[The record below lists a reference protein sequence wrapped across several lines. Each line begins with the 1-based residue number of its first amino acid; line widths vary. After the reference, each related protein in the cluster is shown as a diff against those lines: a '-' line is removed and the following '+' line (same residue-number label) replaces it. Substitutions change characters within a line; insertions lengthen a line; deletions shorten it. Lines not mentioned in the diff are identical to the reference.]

1 MKIGLVLAQPPGYSE
16 TFFNS
21 KINGLQAQGFEV
33 TLFCQK
39 NRRDFKACQVQT
51 FPGKKTNPIIL
62 AFSFLTIYLSLL
74 PYLGRIVK
82 WYRLEK
88 PSSFI
93 KFLTRVYLNAPL
105 LKADLDWLHFGFG
118 TMALGK
124 ESLAKV
130 IGGKMAVSFRGFDI
144 GIYPIK
150 HPNCYQKTWKYLD
163 QLHVIS
169 NDLHQLAIKE
179 GLPSTIP
186 VVKITPAIDVH
197 FFKPKEPTQF
207 QNSSS
212 LQLISVGRLHWKKGY
227 EETMRALN
235 ILKKAGY
242 DFTYTIIGEG
252 DQYER
257 IAYAAYEFGFLD
269 QVRFLGKLSREEV
282 KKEVEAAEIY
292 IQYSIQEGF
301 CNAVLEAQALGK
313 LCIVSDA
320 EGLSENVLHEQT
332 GWVVPKLQPEL
343 LAEKIIAVSQ
353 LSNEEKASITSR
365 AMARVKEEFNIEKQQ
380 RAFVNFYQLPL

>member
-1 MKIGLVLAQPPGYSE
+1 MKIGIVLAQPPGYSE

-21 KINGLQAQGFEV
+21 KIHGLQSQGFKV

-39 NRRDFKACQVQT
+39 NRSDFTACRVET
-51 FPGKKTNPIIL
+51 FPAKKRNPITL
-62 AFSFLTIYLSLL
+62 AFSFLTTYLSLF
-74 PYLGRIVK
+74 PYLGRIIK

-88 PSSFI
+88 SSSFT

-124 ESLAKV
+124 ESLAKA
-130 IGGKMAVSFRGFDI
+130 IGAKMAVSFRGFDI

-150 HPNCYQKTWKYLD
+150 HPNCYQKTWEYLD

-197 FFKPKEPTQF
+197 FFKPKKTTPF

-212 LQLISVGRLHWKKGY
+212 LQLISVGRLHWKKGF

-235 ILKKAGY
+235 ILKKSGY

-257 IAYAAYEFGFLD
+257 IAYAAYEFGFLE

-282 KKEVEAAEIY
+282 KKEIEATEIY

-343 LAEKIIAVSQ
+343 LAEKIIAVSR
-353 LSNEEKASITSR
+353 LSEERKQQVRTDSID
-365 AMARVKEEFNIEKQQ
+365 RVRQEFNIERQEQEFIK
-380 RAFVNFYQLPL
+380 FYSAND

>member
-1 MKIGLVLAQPPGYSE
+1 MKIGIVLAQPPGYSE

-21 KINGLQAQGFEV
+21 KIHGLQSQGFKV

-39 NRRDFKACQVQT
+39 NRSDFTACRVET
-51 FPGKKTNPIIL
+51 FPAKKRNPITL
-62 AFSFLTIYLSLL
+62 AFSFLTTYISLL

-88 PSSFI
+88 PNRFI
-93 KFLTRVYLNAPL
+93 NFLTRVYLNAPL
-105 LKADLDWLHFGFG
+105 LKANLDWLHFGFG

-130 IGGKMAVSFRGFDI
+130 IGAKMAISFRGFDI

-150 HPNCYQKTWKYLD
+150 HPNCYQKTWTYLD

-169 NDLHQLAIKE
+169 HDLHQLAIRE

-197 FFKPKEPTQF
+197 FFKPNQPTQVP
-207 QNSSS
+207 NSSS
-212 LQLISVGRLHWKKGY
+212 LKLISVGRLHWKKGF

-235 ILKKAGY
+235 IVKNAGY

-257 IAYAAYEFGFLD
+257 IAYAAYEFGFLE

-301 CNAVLEAQALGK
+301 CNSVLEAQALGK

-320 EGLSENVLHEQT
+320 EGLPENVLHEQT

-343 LAEKIIAVSQ
+343 VAEKIIAVSQ
-353 LSNEEKASITSR
+353 LSVEEKTSITSR
-365 AMARVKEEFNIEKQQ
+365 AMARVKEEFHIEQQ
-380 RAFVNFYQLPL
+380 QQAFVNFYQLPL

>member
-1 MKIGLVLAQPPGYSE
+1 HFKFVKEELASGRYGAVKTLTADFCFE
-16 TFFNS
+16 ADFNPE
-21 KINGLQAQGFEV
+21 GR
-33 TLFCQK
+33 LF
-39 NRRDFKACQVQT
+39 NKAL
-51 FPGKKTNPIIL
+51 GGG
-62 AFSFLTIYLSLL
+62 SLL
-74 PYLGRIVK
+74 
-82 WYRLEK
+82 
-88 PSSFI
+88 
-93 KFLTRVYLNAPL
+93 
-105 LKADLDWLHFGFG
+105 
-118 TMALGK
+118 
-124 ESLAKV
+124 
-130 IGGKMAVSFRGFDI
+130 DI

-197 FFKPKEPTQF
+197 FFKPKELTSF

-212 LQLISVGRLHWKKGY
+212 LKLISVGRLHWKKGF
-227 EETMRALN
+227 EETIRALN
-235 ILKKAGY
+235 IVKKAGY

-257 IAYAAYEFGFLD
+257 IAYAAYEFGFLEHI
-269 QVRFLGKLSREEV
+269 RFLGKLSREEV

-332 GWVVPKLQPEL
+332 GWVVPKIQPEL

-353 LSNEEKASITSR
+353 LSAEEKNKITSR

-380 RAFVNFYQLPL
+380 QAFVNFYQLPL

>member
-21 KINGLQAQGFEV
+21 KIHGLQAQDFEV
-33 TLFCQK
+33 TLFCQQ
-39 NRRDFKACQVQT
+39 NRSEFTACQVET
-51 FPGKKTNPIIL
+51 FPTKKRNPITL
-62 AFSFLTIYLSLL
+62 AFSLLTIYLSLV
-74 PYLGRIVK
+74 PHLGRIIK

-93 KFLTRVYLNAPL
+93 KFLTRAYLNAPL

-130 IGGKMAVSFRGFDI
+130 IGAKMAISFRGFDI

-150 HPNCYQKTWKYLD
+150 YPNCYQKTWKYLD

-197 FFKPKEPTQF
+197 FFKPKEPTQVP
-207 QNSSS
+207 NSST
-212 LQLISVGRLHWKKGY
+212 LQLISVGRLHWKKGF

-235 ILKKAGY
+235 IVKNAGY

-257 IAYAAYEFGFLD
+257 IAYAAYEFGFLE

-313 LCIVSDA
+313 LCVVSDA
-320 EGLSENVLHEQT
+320 EGLPENVLHEQT

-343 LAEKIIAVSQ
+343 LAEKIIVVSQ
-353 LSNEEKASITSR
+353 LSVEEKYAISTQAIE
-365 AMARVKEEFNIEKQQ
+365 RVQTEFNIEKQQ
-380 RAFVNFYQLPL
+380 QAFVNFYQLPL

>member
-1 MKIGLVLAQPPGYSE
+1 MKIGIVLAQPPGYSE

-21 KINGLQAQGFEV
+21 KIHGLQAQGFEV
-33 TLFCQK
+33 NLFCQK
-39 NRRDFKACQVQT
+39 NRSDFMACQVKT
-51 FPGKKTNPIIL
+51 FPAKERTITL
-62 AFSFLTIYLSLL
+62 AFSFLITYISLL
-74 PYLGRIVK
+74 PYLGRIIK
-82 WYRLEK
+82 WYRFEK
-88 PSSFI
+88 PTRFI

-105 LKADLDWLHFGFG
+105 LKAELDWLHFGFG

-130 IGGKMAVSFRGFDI
+130 IGAQMAVSFRGFDI

-150 HPNCYQKTWKYLD
+150 YPNCYQKTWEYLD

-169 NDLHQLAIKE
+169 NDLHQLAIRE

-197 FFKPKEPTQF
+197 FFKPKEPTQV

-212 LQLISVGRLHWKKGY
+212 LQLISVGRLHWKKGF

-235 ILKKAGY
+235 IVKKAGY

-257 IAYAAYEFGFLD
+257 IAYAAYEFGFLE

-282 KKEVEAAEIY
+282 KEEVEAAEIY

-313 LCIVSDA
+313 LCVVSDA

-343 LAEKIIAVSQ
+343 LAEKIIVVSQ
-353 LSNEEKASITSR
+353 LSEEEKNKITSR
-365 AMARVKEEFNIEKQQ
+365 AMARVKEEFHIEKQQ

>member
-16 TFFNS
+16 TFFNA
-21 KINGLQAQGFEV
+21 KIQGLQAHGFEV
-33 TLFCQK
+33 TLFCQTSPNHFSLCEIK
-39 NRRDFKACQVQT
+39 T
-51 FPGKKTNPIIL
+51 FPGKPKNPL
-62 AFSFLTIYLSLL
+62 LLMLSFFKVGISLL
-74 PYLGRIVK
+74 PYGKRIFK
-82 WYRLEK
+82 WYRLENNIGRIE
-88 PSSFI
+88 FI
-93 KFLTRVYLNAPL
+93 TKLYLNAPL

-118 TMALGK
+118 TMALGR
-124 ESLAKV
+124 ESLAQV
-130 IGGKMAVSFRGFDI
+130 IGAKMAVSFRGFDI

-150 HPNCYQKTWKYLD
+150 HPNCYQKLWEYLD

-186 VVKITPAIDVH
+186 VVKITPAIDIN
-197 FFKPKEPTQF
+197 FFKPEQKIPQEP
-207 QNSSS
+207 SSP
-212 LQLISVGRLHWKKGY
+212 LKLISVGRLHWKKGF
-227 EETMRALN
+227 EETMRALK
-235 ILKKAGY
+235 IVKEQGY
-242 DFTYTIIGEG
+242 EFTYTIIGEG

-257 IAYAAYEFGFLD
+257 IAYAAYEFGFLE

-320 EGLSENVLHEQT
+320 EGLPENVLDEQT

-343 LAEKIIAVSQ
+343 LAKKIIA
-353 LSNEEKASITSR
+353 LSRLSEERKQPVRTDAID
-365 AMARVKEEFNIEKQQ
+365 RVRQTFTLEKQQ
-380 RAFVNFYQLPL
+380 QEFVDFYKN